1 VGPPRTE
8 KLPAGPDHEGE
19 HPLEVTEF
27 GRSAVGQTHGER
39 SMMIPSPPG
48 MVSVFSWSWNVM
60 ARPLLD
66 PAIGNVLRSNEAKLT
81 QLLRANVTSTF
92 APGSNQTPRSP
103 SGVAESGAG
112 NPHSEARTFVGFSTT
127 VTDDEFTSSMRTG
140 KSGSAPA
147 AERAPEESLPSR
159 ESPNALRAK
168 LPAKMRAIATT
179 EKTNPNQGCRRAR
192 GYADR
197 WVLFTIGKCT
207 NPRCGERAIRLG
219 WPSPCVLATVSA
231 FPSGICGCSS
241 EAEHQL
247 PKLRTRV
254 RFPSPARRKERR
266 ESGGAKRRLPSPARY
281 G

>member
-1 VGPPRTE
+1 MNVITVVVEMRSPSLPEFRQVAVARSDPVGPPRTE

-103 SGVAESGAG
+103 SGVA
-112 NPHSEARTFVGFSTT
+112 
-127 VTDDEFTSSMRTG
+127 
-140 KSGSAPA
+140 
-147 AERAPEESLPSR
+147 
-159 ESPNALRAK
+159 
-168 LPAKMRAIATT
+168 
-179 EKTNPNQGCRRAR
+179 
-192 GYADR
+192 
-197 WVLFTIGKCT
+197 
-207 NPRCGERAIRLG
+207 
-219 WPSPCVLATVSA
+219 
-231 FPSGICGCSS
+231 
-241 EAEHQL
+241 
-247 PKLRTRV
+247 
-254 RFPSPARRKERR
+254 
-266 ESGGAKRRLPSPARY
+266 
-281 G
+281 